1 MSLKGSNIYL
11 AANNRY
17 YWDTHPKPVD
27 FQTGPFSLEYHL
39 FYRKSVAA
47 GAKPGNKSKDID
59 NPLTGGWKYSVY
71 RSRCQM
77 AQENAAKELEAVK
90 TELKNLK
97 RKLASLSE

>member
-1 MSLKGSNIYL
+1 MSLKRSNIYL
-11 AANNRY
+11 AANNG

-59 NPLTGGWKYSVY
+59 NPFTGWKYSVY
-71 RSRCQM
+71 KSRCQM